1 MDFFLKINYF
11 GSLQMNSL
19 KGLLT
24 FPRYL
29 RLSPSSVLT
38 STVLPS
44 PLSQLP
50 CLQRTLTTSP
60 IMSVENKKAEIARQ
74 KTSKMVA
81 NLGLAEDRDLN
92 IISLDSLAS
101 AETVPEGEASLEL
114 GTYPDEDTANQMFN
128 GILFKDLPY
137 VTLVLH
143 RNNTKLIARYA
154 DERYIWHN
162 APSYHGFKHAK
173 KRTNVAGQVAGLN
186 MGQTLRGVGIR
197 TIRVRVNGF
206 NAARV
211 SALKGLVQAGIE
223 IVAIADCT
231 TVNWDWP
238 QRARKRPRKN

>member
-1 MDFFLKINYF
+1 
-11 GSLQMNSL
+11 MNSL
-19 KGLLT
+19 KGLLA
-24 FPRYL
+24 FPRYM
-29 RLSPSSVLT
+29 RLPPSSVLT
-38 STVLPS
+38 SIVAPS
-44 PLSQLP
+44 PLSRVP
-50 CLQRTLTTSP
+50 CLQRSLATSP
-60 IMSVENKKAEIARQ
+60 IMSVESKKAEIARQ
-74 KTSKMVA
+74 KHSKMMA
-81 NLGLAEDRDLN
+81 NLDEDRDLN
-92 IISLDSLAS
+92 VISLDSLAS
-101 AETVPEGEASLEL
+101 AEPAPEEQGTPEL

-143 RNNTKLIARYA
+143 RNNTKFIARYA

-186 MGQTLRGVGIR
+186 MGQKLRGLGIR